1 MSGRKWAKKEEKVR
15 FMPAKDEK
23 SGHKVWEKVSLC
35 PKEIVDAAK
44 KEDISEKWAKKQ
56 KKVKLCPQSKAARV
70 INQKTNILTCRYY
83 MDSNRFALYFFAKT
97 RYT

>member
-15 FMPAKDEK
+15 FMPTKDEK

-44 KEDISEKWAKKQ
+44 KEDISEKWAEK
-56 KKVKLCPQSKAARV
+56 
-70 INQKTNILTCRYY
+70 
-83 MDSNRFALYFFAKT
+83 
-97 RYT
+97 

>member
-35 PKEIVDAAK
+35 PNNAIWVVDIGKIRVKVGK
-44 KEDISEKWAKKQ
+44 K
-56 KKVKLCPQSKAARV
+56 
-70 INQKTNILTCRYY
+70 
-83 MDSNRFALYFFAKT
+83 
-97 RYT
+97 